1 VGRRGDDG
9 LSFLTPQRY
18 IYLRL
23 DEQLDYYRGKTEDM
37 EKELQRV
44 QTAAIVIGGLGTF
57 LAAVRAELWVA
68 LTAAIVTALGAYLHY
83 RQTENT
89 LVRYNT
95 TASNLESV
103 AMWWTSLSPDQ
114 QAMPENVAR
123 LVETTEKILES
134 ESVGWL
140 AQMRSAIADLS
151 QKTEGKS
158 EKSA

>member
-1 VGRRGDDG
+1 
-9 LSFLTPQRY
+9 
-18 IYLRL
+18 
-23 DEQLDYYRGKTEDM
+23 
-37 EKELQRV
+37 
-44 QTAAIVIGGLGTF
+44 VIGGAGTF

-114 QAMPENVAR
+114 QAMPENVKR

-140 AQMRSAIADLS
+140 AQMRSCRSS
-151 QKTEGKS
+151 QKQAKT
-158 EKSA
+158 EKSAKEGSMMTSQVSLLAG